1 MKYNKEKSFIG
12 KKHLIKIITKSPK
25 NKSIKNPTP
34 IKGPW
39 TFQEDLLLKQWVEKH
54 GPKSW
59 RLCANNIPGRNRS
72 QCRQHWYNK
81 LKPNLIV
88 GNWSSEEIFLIIVFY
103 KKFKGSWKKMI
114 PLFKTRTENSIK
126 NIFFSQT
133 RSIVSKIINEK
144 ISLDKKRY
152 DLPTILKYYD
162 IIYDETKKK
171 FLEDNPM
178 SEDELEKYLKNI
190 EKKIKKKSKYI
201 NENKNEENKREEI
214 KEFKNLEK
222 IEKEPKI
229 ENEIKV
235 KIEKNRDNDNIDISN
250 INNINIQQ
258 YLNNNI
264 NINNNNNIYND
275 IKDIPN
281 DFNSIYNYYSN
292 NIIRLL
298 LNLNNFIYYNIII
311 YILITNLKS
320 NINNNNNINS
330 SCLFNNNQ
338 INNINDNNIINLT
351 PVNENNLYNSLSKN
365 QVDLPYVSISNGN
378 DGLKNKE
385 EKNKDLT

>member
-12 KKHLIKIITKSPK
+12 KKHLIKIITRNPK
-25 NKSIKNPTP
+25 NKWIKNPTP

-144 ISLDKKRY
+144 NSSDKKRY

-264 NINNNNNIYND
+264 NLII
-275 IKDIPN
+275 II
-281 DFNSIYNYYSN
+281 FLIILTFNYY
-292 NIIRLL
+292 IK
-298 LNLNNFIYYNIII
+298 YIII
-311 YILITNLKS
+311 
-320 NINNNNNINS
+320 
-330 SCLFNNNQ
+330 
-338 INNINDNNIINLT
+338 
-351 PVNENNLYNSLSKN
+351 
-365 QVDLPYVSISNGN
+365 
-378 DGLKNKE
+378 
-385 EKNKDLT
+385 